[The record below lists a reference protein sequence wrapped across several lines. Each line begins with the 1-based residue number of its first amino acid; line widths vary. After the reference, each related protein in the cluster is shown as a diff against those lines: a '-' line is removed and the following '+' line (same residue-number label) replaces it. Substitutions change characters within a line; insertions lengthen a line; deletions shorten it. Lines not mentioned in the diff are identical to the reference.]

1 MLTIKMAFRNLFRHK
16 RRTILTASSMI
27 VGFILGSFFIGWA
40 DGTYNYIID
49 TFTRN
54 RLGHIQIHRKGYLD
68 QPTLYKTLE
77 DLQSIENLLEKK
89 KKIESWT
96 PRVFS
101 AGLVSVAEE
110 SAGAQIIGVHPQK
123 EKNTT
128 DFDQKVIQGDYFSTQ
143 PSREALLGKGLADLL
158 NAQVGE
164 DIIIVSQAAD
174 GSIAN
179 DRYTIKGLLD
189 MGNEAANRS
198 SFYLHIKDTQK
209 LLVLDQKV
217 HEIALT
223 LKSLHDVKPMT
234 ETLQNEIQN
243 PLISVEP
250 WQEFAHTFYMAMK
263 ADKEG
268 MWISLIVVILV
279 VAIGVLNT
287 VLMSVLERRREY
299 GVLKALGTKP
309 AQVFRLVLTEVI
321 LMTLICIVIGAGV
334 GFGVNSYFAEQ
345 GISLGQPLTWGGME
359 IEVMKGEINLRS
371 FVIPAVT
378 ILLTAAAVSTF
389 PALHAARTEPART
402 MRMF

>member
-1 MLTIKMAFRNLFRHK
+1 MAFRNLFRHK

-27 VGFILGSFFIGWA
+27 VGFLLGAFFIGWA
-40 DGTYNYIID
+40 DGSYNYIID
-49 TFTRN
+49 TFTRY
-54 RLGHIQIHRKGYLD
+54 RMGHIQIHKKGYLD
-68 QPTLYKTLE
+68 KPSLYKTI
-77 DLQSIENLLEKK
+77 DDVQNIANILEKRK
-89 KKIESWT
+89 RIESWT

-101 AGLVSVAEE
+101 AGLVSVEDE
-110 SAGAQIIGVHPQK
+110 SAGAEIIGVHPRK
-123 EKNTT
+123 EEQTT
-128 DFDQKVIQGDYFSTQ
+128 NFDQKVIKGEYFSSS
-143 PSREALLGKGLADLL
+143 PSHEALLGKGLAQLL
-158 NAQVGE
+158 NAQIGE

-179 DRYTIKGLLD
+179 DRYNIKGLVD

-198 SFYLHIKDTQK
+198 SFYLHIKDAQE
-209 LLVLDQKV
+209 LLVLDQKI

-223 LKSLHDVKPMT
+223 LNQLRDVEKMT
-234 ETLQNEIQN
+234 ILLQNNIQD
-243 PLISVEP
+243 PEISVES
-250 WQEFAHTFYMAMK
+250 WREFAKTFYRAMK

-268 MWISLIVVILV
+268 MWISLVVVILV

-309 AQVFRLVLTEVI
+309 NHVFRLVLTEVTI
-321 LMTLICIVIGAGV
+321 MALICIVIGGGL
-334 GFGVNSYFAEQ
+334 GFAVNSYFAHQ

-359 IEVMKGEINLRS
+359 IKVLKGEINLRS

-378 ILLTAAAVSTF
+378 ILLTASLVSVF
-389 PALHAARTEPART
+389 PALHAARTEPARI